1 MTLLTTRPRTTTPFS
16 LLDLP
21 DPELHLSGESGR
33 QPIDPLSYLGA
44 LSNLPPQEQRQA
56 KQVHAFAG
64 ELSNQDRR
72 GTPQWDTQPHQR
84 QGHRGAQTNEPCH
97 RSETLE
103 RRQGRLQD

>member
-64 ELSNQDRR
+64 ELSDQVHPRR
-72 GTPQWDTQPHQR
+72 RWGGSAAGTAADCRASANSHADNSRADTDTR
-84 QGHRGAQTNEPCH
+84 N
-97 RSETLE
+97 
-103 RRQGRLQD
+103 